1 MTATLTWL
9 SSWLTGSPLQIGILV
24 SLFWAALIVA
34 ILAIM
39 GSNRRS
45 RDMHAA
51 DVYDIHRASAPM
63 PIEPDSAWR
72 NKGVM

>member
-1 MTATLTWL
+1 MNDLL
-9 SSWLTGSPLQIGILV
+9 SLWTGGPVHVGILV
-24 SLFWAALIVA
+24 SLFWLALIVC
-34 ILAIM
+34 ILAIC

-72 NKGVM
+72 RQGGL